1 MVIFYIF
8 MKMSKNLCSLHPV
21 NARNTWKFVWLG
33 YSTHLDQEC
42 IWMMVMISCITVF
55 LLVIVRELTI
65 IIDGFRKWTIQS
77 EALTWEYLYTF
88 PLKSRRDYTPSMIFR
103 ILLMKIN
110 GRGKEKKRI
119 LKIWS
124 DWKMR
129 NWSEQ
134 LVDKDQTLL
143 ITAVTCLYTLFFSS
157 LFHSQFS
164 LPHP

>member
-1 MVIFYIF
+1 MYFLWRWRQ
-8 MKMSKNLCSLHPV
+8 SLCSLLSV
-21 NARNTWKFVWLG
+21 NARNMWKFVWLG

-119 LKIWS
+119 LKFWS

-134 LVDKDQTLL
+134 LVDKDQILL
-143 ITAVTCLYTLFFSS
+143 ITCLYTLFFSC

>member
-1 MVIFYIF
+1 MYFLWRWRQ
-8 MKMSKNLCSLHPV
+8 SLCSLLSV
-21 NARNTWKFVWLG
+21 NARNMWKFVWLG

-77 EALTWEYLYTF
+77 EALTWEYMYSF
-88 PLKSRRDYTPSMIFR
+88 PLKSRRDYTPLMIFR

-110 GRGKEKKRI
+110 GSGKEKKRI
-119 LKIWS
+119 LKFWS

-134 LVDKDQTLL
+134 LVDKDQILL
-143 ITAVTCLYTLFFSS
+143 ITAVTCLYTLFFSC

>member
-1 MVIFYIF
+1 MYFLWRWRQ
-8 MKMSKNLCSLHPV
+8 SLCSLLSV
-21 NARNTWKFVWLG
+21 NARNMWKFVWLG

-65 IIDGFRKWTIQS
+65 IIDGFRRWTIQS

-119 LKIWS
+119 LKFWS

-134 LVDKDQTLL
+134 LVDKDQILL
-143 ITAVTCLYTLFFSS
+143 ITCLYTLFFSC